1 MIYIRMRHRLQIRPD
16 DVVYLKDIAQVIYEE
31 KYAERINSLVIFQK
45 NNEKDKIIIIDVM
58 EVIEKIKQEIGWIE
72 VQTIGPTQTI
82 IEVVYEKKK
91 VSFPLFILVWF
102 LLFFGSGLAIMYFHE
117 DVSMRETQQRLYTI
131 MTGKEAEK
139 PLIFQIPYS
148 IGLGL
153 GMILFFN

>member
-31 KYAERINSLVIFQK
+31 KYADRINSLVIFQK
-45 NNEKDKIIIIDVM
+45 NNEIDKII
-58 EVIEKIKQEIGWIE
+58 
-72 VQTIGPTQTI
+72 I

-117 DVSMRETQQRLYTI
+117 DVSMLETQQRLYTI

-153 GMILFFN
+153 GMILFFNHAFR